1 MAKLTAW
8 VVTLVGVLLV
18 LPLVGVTAL
27 DAVSKWLIPLGVLA
41 IGVGKLMRNYKMGAK
56 RRR

>member
-8 VVTLVGVLLV
+8 LVTLIGVLLV
-18 LPLVGVTAL
+18 LPL
-27 DAVSKWLIPLGVLA
+27 LGVNALSYSEVWVQWVIA
-41 IGVGKLMRNYKMGAK
+41 LIALVIGVSKLMRNYKK

>member
-8 VVTLVGVLLV
+8 LVTLIGILLV
-18 LPLVGVTAL
+18 LIQLKVLSITAEWISWVIAL
-27 DAVSKWLIPLGVLA
+27 SVFVLG
-41 IGVGKLMRNYKMGAK
+41 ITKLMRNYQTK